1 MKINLESPYSEIFQ
15 NIGSRLGPDSFFL
28 VGGFVRD
35 TLLGRKSDD
44 LDIAC
49 LLSPAKVKKVFPEAL
64 CFEKYG
70 TFTFRRNQIHVTIA
84 CMREEGEYVDF
95 RHPSHVKFVS
105 DLHIDYKR
113 RDFTINSL
121 YVDKNLEIIDP
132 TERGVSDLRHHLIT
146 LIGDKKKRLYEDPLR
161 ILRAYRFSYDLDF
174 DIEEETRLALSQSLG
189 LLNHLNKEKVK
200 EELRKMKPST
210 RDIIIHELHL
220 DFVI

>member
-1 MKINLESPYSEIFQ
+1 MKIILESPYSEIFQ
-15 NIGSRLGPDSFFL
+15 DIGSRLGPDNIFL

-35 TLLGRKSDD
+35 SLLGRKSDD

-49 LLSPAKVKKVFPEAL
+49 LLSPVEVKKVFPEAL

-70 TFTFRRNQIHVTIA
+70 TFTFKRNQIHVTVA

-95 RHPSHVKFVS
+95 RHPSYVRFVS

-121 YVDKNLEIIDP
+121 YVDKDLEVIDP
-132 TERGVSDLRHHLIT
+132 TKRGVSDLQHHLIT

-161 ILRAYRFSYDLDF
+161 ILRAYRFSYDLGF
-174 DIEEETRLALSQSLG
+174 VFEEETRLALSQSIG
-189 LLNHLNKEKVK
+189 LLGHLNKEKVK

-210 RDIIIHELHL
+210 REAIIHELHL